1 MSKIYFNLEQDPVAV
16 DERIMRFVDLALP
29 ICQGIDRVKRHA
41 SLIVRKGRLLAVGT
55 NAFKGHPVAHKL
67 GYRYSEMHSELNA
80 LLRCD
85 SRDRLTLI
93 NVRYNRQGQLRMARP
108 CPLCLPWCQAMF
120 DEIYYS
126 CPDGK
131 VRRLDTGCAMSNNSP
146 VGLPVA
152 V

>member
-1 MSKIYFNLEQDPVAV
+1 MSKPYFNLEQDPEVV
-16 DERIMRFVDLALP
+16 DERILRFVDLALP
-29 ICQGIDRVKRHA
+29 ICQEIDRVKKHA

-80 LLRCD
+80 LLKCPL
-85 SRDRLTLI
+85 RDRITLI
-93 NVRYNRQGQLRMARP
+93 NVRYNKQGQLRMARP
-108 CPLCLPWCQAMF
+108 CPLCLPWCQAVF

-126 CPDGK
+126 CPDGRM
-131 VRRLDTGCAMSNNSP
+131 RRLDTEPPLGHNSC
-146 VGLPVA
+146 VGLTLA